1 MLGSCP
7 LLLGQTA
14 MLSQASVSR
23 KAPGAGVLV
32 GGRGLELAGA
42 SLAETLMPF

>member
-14 MLSQASVSR
+14 MLSQASVSL
-23 KAPGAGVLV
+23 KPGAGVLV
-32 GGRGLELAGA
+32 GRRGFELAGA